1 MWILLVIW
9 IIFFVDAKVINE
21 CSLVLHTL
29 ATAVCQLY
37 LALVLL
43 RHAVQHIARAAWK
56 ILIEPRVNDFDQ
68 KLSSYSTDEE
78 RFWYLLPY
86 FRKAA
91 VRYLEGVCLLWDSL
105 SQLLAVASTL
115 CVAVGHVLQG
125 ALFLGVS
132 AARWA
137 QQMLLF
143 KEDVDEWVKEQKQ
156 QRDTYTLMIN

>member
-1 MWILLVIW
+1 MP
-9 IIFFVDAKVINE
+9 FTAKVINE
-21 CSLVLHTL
+21 CRLVLHSV
-29 ATAVCQLY
+29 AAAVCQLY
-37 LALVLL
+37 LALLLL
-43 RHAVQHIARAAWK
+43 RHAVQQFARAAWK
-56 ILIEPRVNDFDQ
+56 ILIDYCVYEFNQ
-68 KLSSYSTDEE
+68 KLSSFRTDEE
-78 RFWYLLPY
+78 RFWDFLSY

-91 VRYLEGVCLLWDSL
+91 VRFLEGVCLLWESL

-156 QRDTYTLMIN
+156 QKELLQTQRRRIN